1 MDNLLH
7 VKSQYAMLMNAK
19 GRVMFDI
26 LMYQMEKD
34 EIFIE
39 CDRSIAEKV
48 RKHLSMYKIR
58 RKVKVEHLS
67 SHPVGHIFD
76 NSEDVNDGVFID
88 PRVGNFGKRSL
99 IGNVNNVE
107 TECLENY
114 HSKRYQ
120 FGIAEGHEEII
131 FDKSFPL
138 ESNLGMIIYLMI
150 FFNFDFSIFK
160 IGFIVFIWSTIPS
173 QPVHR

>member
-150 FFNFDFSIFK
+150 FFLILISPYSK
-160 IGFIVFIWSTIPS
+160 SGL
-173 QPVHR
+173 